1 MITGTAGFIGFHLS
15 KTLLD
20 MGYSVLGID
29 NYESYYDVS
38 LKRDRTNILKQ
49 NNLFQ
54 EVEASILDQSTMETI
69 FQKFTPEV
77 VIHLAGQAGVR
88 YSLEN
93 PRAYLNANINGT
105 FELLDLCKKYKPKH
119 LMLASSS
126 SVYGECTEVP
136 FKENQKTDCQVSFYA
151 STKKVI
157 EVMAHSYSHLYSIP
171 VTCFRFFTVYGP
183 WGRPDM
189 APLKFMHAIMQG
201 KSIDV
206 YNNGDMLRDFTYID
220 DLVKAIK
227 LLIPIPP
234 VQVGTNLSESQSNY
248 STVAPF
254 RVVNIGNSKPV
265 KLMDFINVLESVT
278 SRKADLQLKE
288 MQAGDV
294 KSTFSDTR
302 LLHQLTGFAP
312 QVSLQEGA
320 QALFA
325 WYSKYYNEN

>member
-105 FELLDLCKKYKPKH
+105 FEFLELCRKNKPKH

-136 FKENQKTDCQVSFYA
+136 FKENQQTDCQVSFYA

-265 KLMDFINVLESVT
+265 KLMDFINVLENVT
-278 SRKADLQLKE
+278 SRKAELRLKE

-302 LLHQLTGFAP
+302 LLQQLTGFAP